1 MKKLFSLVVVGLTA
15 VTTYGQGTF
24 NFSNF
29 SGPVDAPVRQG
40 TAGNPLVS
48 SATYMATVAWALGV
62 VSDPAAL
69 SLLPSAT
76 TPFLGS
82 GFPGYFFGPAV
93 SPGATVNGT
102 VTLQVL
108 YWNQTTG
115 ATFATAKSVAGGEWA
130 ESALFQ
136 VSIPASATGLP
147 VDLVGLTPRTMQI
160 NPPVP
165 EPATIALAGLGAA
178 ALLIFR
184 RRK

>member
-1 MKKLFSLVVVGLTA
+1 MKKLIALVVVGFTS

-40 TAGNPLVS
+40 STGNPFVG
-48 SATYMATVAWALGV
+48 SATYMAAVAWAQGIV
-62 VSDPAAL
+62 TDPAAL
-69 SLLPSAT
+69 TLLPSAT

-93 SPGATVNGT
+93 SPGATINGT

-108 YWNQTTG
+108 YWNSTTG
-115 ATFATAKSVAGGEWA
+115 TDFANARSVAGGEWA
-130 ESALFQ
+130 QSALFQ
-136 VSIPASATGLP
+136 VSLPASPSGLP
-147 VDLVGLTPRTMQI
+147 VDLVGLTPMTMQI
-160 NPPVP
+160 NPVP
-165 EPATIALAGLGAA
+165 EPATFALAGLGAA
-178 ALLIFR
+178 ALLLFR

>member
-1 MKKLFSLVVVGLTA
+1 MKKLISLVVVGLTA

-40 TAGNPLVS
+40 TTGNPLVG
-48 SATYMATVAWALGV
+48 SATYMAAVAWAQGV
-62 VSDPAAL
+62 VSDPALLA
-69 SLLPSAT
+69 LLPSAT

-108 YWNQTTG
+108 YWNQ
-115 ATFATAKSVAGGEWA
+115 ATAANFATAKSVAGGEWA
-130 ESALFQ
+130 QSALFQ

-147 VDLVGLTPRTMQI
+147 VDLVGLTPLTMQI
-160 NPPVP
+160 NQIP